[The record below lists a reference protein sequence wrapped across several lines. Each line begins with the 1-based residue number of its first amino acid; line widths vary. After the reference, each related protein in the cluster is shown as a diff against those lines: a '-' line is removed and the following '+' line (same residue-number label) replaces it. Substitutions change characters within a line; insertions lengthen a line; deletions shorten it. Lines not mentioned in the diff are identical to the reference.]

1 MKYIAYGSNMSAG
14 QMAHRCPGAKLI
26 GTGKLL
32 GARLSFYVHATV
44 ERSRAKGACVP
55 VAIWEITPED
65 EARLDRYEGFPNYY
79 VKEDW
84 PVRLDDGTLTT
95 GMIYLMNL
103 KRGNLPTND
112 YYYGIYDAYE
122 DLGLSSEIETVLEP
136 ALNRALR
143 RARKTGRR

>member
-1 MKYIAYGSNMSAG
+1 MRYIAYGSNMSTD
-14 QMAHRCPGAKLI
+14 QMTYRCPGAKLV

-44 ERSRAKGACVP
+44 ERSRIKDAYVP
-55 VAIWEITPED
+55 VAVWDITLDD

-79 VKEDW
+79 IKDSW
-84 PVRLDDGTLTT
+84 PVQMEDGTSAE

-103 KRGNLPTND
+103 LRGNLPTND

-122 DLGLSSEIETVLEP
+122 NLGLGAEIRTVLEP
-136 ALNRALR
+136 ALKRAIR